1 MANNDALDAAK
12 TRRTALHTAM
22 VEVENAAQA
31 PAKSQF
37 WRAMLFAA
45 LDDLSM
51 ALEDHI
57 TTVEAPGGIID
68 RVVADAPRLDV
79 AGRRLSEDHEPMR
92 EQVAAAINAVRAADS
107 PPNDEDV
114 ETIHEI
120 ILELVGAL
128 SRHRQRGSDFVW
140 EAYDVDIGGH

>member
-31 PAKSQF
+31 PPKSQF

-45 LDDLSM
+45 LDDLSV
-51 ALEDHI
+51 ALEEHI
-57 TTVEAPGGIID
+57 TTVDAPGGIID
-68 RVVADAPRLDV
+68 RVTADAPRLEA
-79 AGRRLSEDHEPMR
+79 AGRRLANDHEPLR
-92 EQVAAAINAVRAADS
+92 RQVAVAIDAVRAADS
-107 PPNDEDV
+107 PPSDEDV
-114 ETIHEI
+114 ETTYEI
-120 ILELVGAL
+120 ILELIGAL

-140 EAYDVDIGGH
+140 EAYDVDIGSH

>member
-31 PAKSQF
+31 PTKSQF

-45 LDDLSM
+45 LDDLSV
-51 ALEDHI
+51 ALEEHI
-57 TTVEAPGGIID
+57 ATVDAPGGIID
-68 RVVADAPRLDV
+68 RVTADAPRLDA
-79 AGRRLSEDHEPMR
+79 AGRRLTNDHEPLR
-92 EQVAAAINAVRAADS
+92 RQVAEAINAVRAADS
-107 PPNDEDV
+107 PPSDEDV
-114 ETIHEI
+114 DTIHEI
-120 ILELVGAL
+120 ILELIGAL

-140 EAYDVDIGGH
+140 EAYDVDIGSH